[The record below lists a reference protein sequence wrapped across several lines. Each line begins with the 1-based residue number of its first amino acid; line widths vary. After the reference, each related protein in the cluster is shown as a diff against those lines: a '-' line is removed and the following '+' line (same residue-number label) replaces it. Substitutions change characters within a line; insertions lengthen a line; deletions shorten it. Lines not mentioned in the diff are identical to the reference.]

1 MEGEKTSGVR
11 VFPPLIAAVGILLGL
26 GLTFVMPVPI
36 VEPPTNRI
44 LFGLGIV
51 SVVLW
56 LLLAATANVSF
67 RRVRTPVN
75 PYAPSTA
82 LAVGGP
88 FRFSRNPMY
97 LGLVLLVVGIA
108 LVMNSMWLVLLA
120 VPVMLLL
127 RNLVIVQ
134 EERYL
139 EDKFGDDYRAY
150 KQRVRR
156 WL

>member
-1 MEGEKTSGVR
+1 MSDEKTSGVR
-11 VFPPLIAAVGILLGL
+11 VFPPLIAAVGILIGL

-36 VEPPTNRI
+36 VEPPTTRI

-56 LLLAATANVSF
+56 VLLAASANVTF

-75 PYAPSTA
+75 PYAPTTA

>member
-1 MEGEKTSGVR
+1 MAGETTSGVR
-11 VFPPLIAAVGILLGL
+11 VFPPLVAAAGILIGL
-26 GLTFVMPVPI
+26 GLTFLWPVPI
-36 VEPPTNRI
+36 VEPPTTRI
-44 LFGLGIV
+44 LFGLG
-51 SVVLW
+51 VVFLVVW
-56 LLLAATANVSF
+56 LLLAASANLTF

-75 PYAPSTA
+75 PYAPSTT
-82 LAVGGP
+82 LAVSGP

-97 LGLVLLVVGIA
+97 LGLVLLVVGMA

-139 EDKFGDDYRAY
+139 EEKFGDDYRAY